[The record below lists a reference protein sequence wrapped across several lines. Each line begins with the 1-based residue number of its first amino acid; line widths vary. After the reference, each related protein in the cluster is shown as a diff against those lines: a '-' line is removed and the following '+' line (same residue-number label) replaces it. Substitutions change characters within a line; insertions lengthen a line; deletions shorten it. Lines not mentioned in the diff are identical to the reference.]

1 MSQAWKIVTVVA
13 LVAVVGGGL
22 STWHGTAASTRSSV
36 VVYNDGQVFDCGEG
50 EIQPSLYF
58 DDVMHIPVI
67 PLDPDLN
74 CTLRF
79 FIENT
84 SDTDVFISDI
94 TLPSH
99 GIEFM
104 STPLVVTIDQRE
116 PIETGEL
123 GAVTD
128 AAIHYDSPLII
139 AAHEIYPLD
148 IRLEYNPGV
157 CMSPGS
163 TAWFRSGPLLSVSAL
178 GLAGEVQ
185 DRALYGY
192 ASTDESVTGC

>member
-1 MSQAWKIVTVVA
+1 VE
-13 LVAVVGGGL
+13 G
-22 STWHGTAASTRSSV
+22 R
-36 VVYNDGQVFDCGEG
+36 NDSRADRRCHRWAGCLAQYCRLDCGEG
-50 EIQPSLYF
+50 EVQPSLYF
-58 DDVMHIPVI
+58 DDVMQIPVI

-104 STPLVVTIDQRE
+104 STPRVVTIDQLE
-116 PIETGEL
+116 PIDPGEL
-123 GAVTD
+123 GALTD
-128 AAIHYDSPLII
+128 ATIHYDSPLTIE
-139 AAHEIYPLD
+139 AHEIYPLE
-148 IRLEYNPGV
+148 IRLDYNPGV
-157 CMSPGS
+157 CMELGS
-163 TAWFRSGPLLSVSAL
+163 TAWFRSGPVLTLSAL

-185 DRALYGY
+185 DRALYGFQG
-192 ASTDESVTGC
+192 TEESITGC